1 MKFIHLADLHL
12 GKRVNGFSM
21 IDDQKYIL
29 AQIISIIDA
38 EQPQAVLIAGDV
50 YDRSIPS
57 EEAVDLFDDF
67 LVKLSQRGVE
77 VYIIS
82 GNHDSA
88 ERVAFGGRLMDASG
102 IHFAPVYGG
111 QITPLTLDDEYGTVA
126 FWPIPFLKPL
136 NVRHFYPDEPLES
149 YADAMQFVV
158 NKLPLDPAIRN
169 LALVHQ
175 FITGASTCDS
185 EEQSVGGIDEIPVSV
200 FDAFD
205 YVALGHLHSPQKIGR
220 DGVRYAGSP
229 LKYSFSEANQKKS
242 VTVVELGAKGSI
254 SISERPLVAMRDMRR
269 VSGKFDEIMAAAEQT
284 EDYYEITLTD
294 EEDVP
299 NAIGRL
305 RTVYPNM
312 MTLRYDNTRTRT
324 ESVILGSE
332 SVEKKS
338 PLELFDELFTLQN
351 GQSMNE
357 EQRKYVSSL
366 IEEIWEAQV

>member
-1 MKFIHLADLHL
+1 MKLIHLADLHL

-29 AQIISIIDA
+29 AQIVGIIDA
-38 EQPQAVLIAGDV
+38 EQPQVVLIAGDV

-57 EEAVDLFDDF
+57 EDAVDLFDDF

-102 IHFAPVYGG
+102 IHFAPVYNGE
-111 QITPLTLDDEYGTVA
+111 IAPLTLDDAYGTVT
-126 FWPIPFLKPL
+126 FWPIPFLKPVH
-136 NVRHFYPDEPLES
+136 VRHFYPDEPLES

-158 NKLPLDPAIRN
+158 GRLPLDCANRN
-169 LALVHQ
+169 VALVHQ
-175 FITGASTCDS
+175 FITGASTLGS

-220 DGVRYAGSP
+220 EGVRYAGSP

-242 VTVVELGAKGSI
+242 VPVIELGAKGHI
-254 SISERPLVAMRDMRR
+254 HIREIPLVARRDMRR
-269 VSGKFDEIMAAAEQT
+269 ISGSFKEIMAAAEQN

-294 EEDVP
+294 EEDIS
-299 NAIGRL
+299 NAIDHLRL
-305 RTVYPNM
+305 GYPNLM
-312 MTLRYDNTRTRT
+312 ILRYDNTRTRT
-324 ESVILGSE
+324 ESIILARE
-332 SVEKKS
+332 DVEKKS
-338 PLELFDELFTLQN
+338 PLELFDTLFTQQN
-351 GQSMNE
+351 GQPMNG
-357 EQRKYVSSL
+357 EQRKYIGSL